1 MALVWDGKTF
11 TNQAQFAAWLAAR
24 GGSYATWAGKHPDA
38 SAQLEG
44 RGTVKDFTDQL
55 QDEGIYKTQQAAA
68 AGGSVADAAVRREA
82 LRKLAVQ
89 FGGDLGGIQD
99 PYGDLD
105 PATRDIAA
113 HNPFSTI
120 AQLQRDARLGR
131 GSIRASL
138 SARGVRG
145 PNDRVTGL
153 SPGGEYD
160 AQMGGLANRTGLAD
174 YGATND
180 INDRIEQAVGAF
192 NTGEQTRLAAI
203 PGQLDDAQKR
213 LMDAG
218 IRPAGGAASGSPA
231 GGGFATP
238 EGGFALPGQ
247 ANPPMGLSGQVD
259 PSQIPAV
266 NPNVTPGYTGDPAK
280 DPAYLRT
287 KAHFDAQNTNL
298 GIIANRQN
306 NTKPGGGTYFKP
318 WQYATPG
325 YMGGSGASAVKD
337 PFKQKLVK
345 VPAL

>member
-113 HNPFSTI
+113 HNPFSTV

-218 IRPAGGAASGSPA
+218 SRPAGAAAPGVGAGTPVAA
-231 GGGFATP
+231 GVDAFGKT
-238 EGGFALPGQ
+238 LQ
-247 ANPPMGLSGQVD
+247 APPMGLSGTFD
-259 PSQIPAV
+259 SSRPAGPSTS
-266 NPNVTPGYTGDPAK
+266 TPGWTGPPDQ
-280 DPAYLRT
+280 DPAYLKV

-298 GIIANRQN
+298 GIMANRAN

-345 VPAL
+345 VPGL